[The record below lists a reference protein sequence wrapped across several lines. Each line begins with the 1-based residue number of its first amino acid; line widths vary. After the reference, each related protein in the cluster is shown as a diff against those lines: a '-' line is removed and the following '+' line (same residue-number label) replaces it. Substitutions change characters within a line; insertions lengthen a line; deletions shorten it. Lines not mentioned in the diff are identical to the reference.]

1 MRSPH
6 PIEECE
12 VFDGETL
19 GSDLSLKLGF
29 A

>member
-6 PIEECE
+6 PIEECR

-19 GSDLSLKLGF
+19 GSDLSLELGF
-29 A
+29 V